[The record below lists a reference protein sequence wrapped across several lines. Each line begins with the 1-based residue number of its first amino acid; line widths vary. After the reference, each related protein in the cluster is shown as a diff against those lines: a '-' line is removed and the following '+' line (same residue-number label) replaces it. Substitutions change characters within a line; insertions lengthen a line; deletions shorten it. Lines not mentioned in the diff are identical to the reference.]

1 MTKKIIASAITS
13 ANLLAGVLALVNIL
27 GSSPRYQLSAFMIL
41 LAAVLDGL
49 DGRVARRLGIASE
62 FGKELDS
69 LADLVSF
76 GVAPAMLLYGLGLGE
91 LGWPGLL
98 GVLLFVLC
106 GALRL
111 ARFNVLNINTYFLGV
126 PITIAGSLAALMA
139 LISLSPYVTLHL
151 YMMLAFLLLL
161 SWLMVSKI
169 KIPKF

>member
-76 GVAPAMLLYGLGLGE
+76 GVAPAMLFYGLGLGE

-111 ARFNVLNINTYFLGV
+111 ARFNVLNIKTYFLGV
-126 PITIAGSLAALMA
+126 PITIAGSLAALLA

-151 YMMLAFLLLL
+151 NMMLAFLLLL